1 MCVGSV
7 CGPVFVCGVSVF
19 WSSQGYTLAEEEEDP
34 ILQHR
39 QTRGKQGD
47 ALVSGPVEAGPMK
60 KLHVSTTALQKVR
73 NQQQLSVCFNSGIE

>member
-1 MCVGSV
+1 MCVGSM
-7 CGPVFVCGVSVF
+7 CGPHLCVACLHFGLK
-19 WSSQGYTLAEEEEDP
+19 QGYTLAEEEEDP

-39 QTRGKQGD
+39 QSRGKQGD

-73 NQQQLSVCFNSGIE
+73 FSF